1 MSPTLSKLSN
11 AFENFS
17 IEALGKVV
25 SQLVSGRNLEHF
37 DISVANVV
45 PKEVPLNQEVLGAI
59 SNALLGSEQQ
69 STVVVFKTQQRM
81 VDLKSG
87 GRVNSLQISP
97 RRSQS
102 GNRVLMLALRAEYSD
117 SNVDREISVWS

>member
-1 MSPTLSKLSN
+1 MSPALSKLSN

-37 DISVANVV
+37 DISVADVV
-45 PKEVPLNQEVLGAI
+45 PKEVPLNQEVLGA
-59 SNALLGSEQQ
+59 
-69 STVVVFKTQQRM
+69 
-81 VDLKSG
+81 G

-97 RRSQS
+97 RRSRS
-102 GNRVLMLALRAEYSD
+102 GNRVLMLALRAEYPD
-117 SNVDREISVWS
+117 SNVDRKISVWS